1 MKFERISIK
10 AVILWEIFAAVIYIG
25 ILALILYVFL
35 PYTWLW
41 YTILWLWG
49 AAFILTT
56 FLYIPISYVN
66 IEYGINKNV
75 IVYRKGVFFTNTQVL
90 YRDRIAF
97 VTIYNNPL
105 TPILNV
111 NSLFIT
117 AAGGNMRILFMNSKR
132 AKEIADLLSKS

>member
-1 MKFERISIK
+1 MKFERISMK
-10 AVILWEIFAAVIYIG
+10 AVILWEILAVIVFAL
-25 ILALILYVFL
+25 ILALILFVFL

-41 YTILWLWG
+41 YTLLWLLG

-56 FLYIPISYVN
+56 FLYIPIAYMN
-66 IEYGINKNV
+66 IEYGINSHA
-75 IVYRKGVFFTNTQVL
+75 IIYRKGVFFTNTQVL

-105 TPILNV
+105 TPVLKI
-111 NSLFIT
+111 NSLVIS